1 MPLSNTYLVNG
12 DKDQRNAVTMPPI
25 HAEILKTNRSALG
38 DDQVVRHVEG
48 LLRLRGYPSTM
59 TRFDDTPLS
68 GHVEKVLIEYP
79 ESEKDNLAHMP
90 LVPHVYHVNADE
102 MGVEELE
109 DGMAAANHWVL
120 PSAEFEG
127 LWESL
132 VFDSKVKDELLS
144 YSSTALL
151 YSDKNVDH
159 NIVSWNKV
167 VLLHGPPG
175 TGKTSLCK
183 ALAQKL
189 TIRHNSRFKYGQL
202 IEINSHSLF
211 SKWFSESGKLVMK
224 MFQKIQ
230 SLIDDEDSIIFVLI
244 DEVESLAH
252 CRKAAIGGNEP
263 SDAIR
268 VVNSL
273 LTQIDSI
280 KKYPNV
286 FVLTTS
292 NITGVID
299 LAFVDRADIRR
310 YLGYPSQAAILK
322 IFESCIEELQ
332 RAGIIQGSVKFL
344 KDAEHENGLRTFL
357 ESVCSKSVGLSG
369 RTLRRLPFIAH
380 AIFAEA
386 QSLTPKA
393 FLVALSS
400 AVDSQM
406 EDDKDIITL

>member
-1 MPLSNTYLVNG
+1 PSTDVPCGHLNMLTLCLCCCSNLE
-12 DKDQRNAVTMPPI
+12 DKQLI
-25 HAEILKTNRSALG
+25 H
-38 DDQVVRHVEG
+38 HVED
-48 LLRLRGYPSTM
+48 LLRSRGYPTTM
-59 TRFDDTPLS
+59 TQFDNTPLS
-68 GHVEKVLIEYP
+68 GHVERVMIEYP
-79 ESEKDNLAHMP
+79 ESEKDHLAKMP
-90 LVPHVYHVNADE
+90 LVPHIYHVNADE
-102 MGVEELE
+102 VGMEELE
-109 DGMAAANHWVL
+109 DGMVAANHWVL
-120 PSAEFEG
+120 PSTEFEG

-144 YSSTALL
+144 YSSMALL
-151 YSDKNVDH
+151 YSDRNVDH

-230 SLIDDEDSIIFVLI
+230 DLIDDGDGIVFVLI

-310 YLGYPSQAAILK
+310 YLGYPSQAAIFK
-322 IFESCIEELQ
+322 IYKSCIEELQ
-332 RAGIIQGSVKFL
+332 RADIIQGSVKFVQ
-344 KDAEHENGLRTFL
+344 DVEHKNELRTFL
-357 ESVCSKSVGLSG
+357 ESVCAKSVGLSG
-369 RTLRRLPFIAH
+369 RTLRKLPFIAH
-380 AIFAEA
+380 AIFAEVR
-386 QSLTPKA
+386 SLTPKA
-393 FLVALSS
+393 FLTALSN
-400 AVDSQM
+400 AVDRQV
-406 EDDKDIITL
+406 EDDKDILNA